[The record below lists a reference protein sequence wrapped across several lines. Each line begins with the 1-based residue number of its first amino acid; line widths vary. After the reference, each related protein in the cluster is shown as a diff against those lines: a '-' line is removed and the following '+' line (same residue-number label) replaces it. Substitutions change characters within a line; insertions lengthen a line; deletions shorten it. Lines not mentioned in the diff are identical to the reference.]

1 MHCFERNTIIRK
13 IEQDILSLCIW
24 FPNQTLVKMYL
35 HTVTMDIKRKNKIII
50 KMQIKTRLIAVNDGN
65 SKLKCNMLSLLNLLR
80 RQIISTWI

>member
-1 MHCFERNTIIRK
+1 MF
-13 IEQDILSLCIW
+13 IW

-35 HTVTMDIKRKNKIII
+35 HTVTVDIKRKNKIII

-65 SKLKCNMLSLLNLLR
+65 SKLNCNLFSLLNLLR